1 MIGHAAPRPGR
12 RHPFAGQLPAAS
24 RDRAPMPP
32 SQPRDSLALRVN
44 QRFFYGWV
52 MLGVAAL
59 GMFASGP
66 GQSHMFSV
74 FILPIGQDLGISHTS
89 VSSAYALATLVAA
102 FGLPWVGRLVDR
114 HGVRPVLLS
123 VAVLL
128 GFAAMAFGAVSG
140 MVTLALGFAA
150 LRFLGQGSLMLCSAN
165 LVAQWF
171 DRKRGFALSL
181 MGLGFSL
188 TMAVHPPLAQ
198 WLSDELGWRAAWFWL
213 GIMTWLLLVPAVAIL
228 VENKPESLGLQP
240 DGAAAG
246 DDEPSRA
253 ARAHTADVGL
263 SIGQAVR
270 TPAFWVIALSL
281 ATFSML
287 VTGLF
292 FHQVSIFQSA
302 GLSPQMAAWVFP
314 ISALTM
320 VMAMPVF
327 GRLLD
332 RMPTKPMFACA
343 MLTMTAAMLAL
354 VLAHD
359 AATAALYG
367 IVFGIN
373 NAAVHTHMSYVW
385 PRFFGRRHL
394 GSIQGT
400 AQTIAVIGASLGPL
414 PLGAAF
420 DLYGAYTGALL
431 TLAVLPV
438 LCSIAI
444 LLMRPPQLEAA

>member
-1 MIGHAAPRPGR
+1 MLRSHPR
-12 RHPFAGQLPAAS
+12 A
-24 RDRAPMPP
+24 
-32 SQPRDSLALRVN
+32 SLALRIN
-44 QRFFYGWV
+44 QRFFYGWA

-74 FILPIGQDLGISHTS
+74 FILPIGEDLWISHTS

-114 HGVRPVLLS
+114 YGVRPVMLS

-128 GFAAMAFGAVSG
+128 GFAAMAFGAVAG

-150 LRFLGQGSLMLCSAN
+150 LRFLGQGSLMLCSTN

-171 DRKRGFALSL
+171 SRKRGFALSL

-188 TMAVHPPLAQ
+188 TMAAHPPLGQ
-198 WLSDELGWRAAWFWL
+198 WLIDQLGWRAAWFWL
-213 GIMTWLLLVPAVAIL
+213 GILTWLLLVPVLAL
-228 VENKPESLGLQP
+228 LLESKPENLGLQP
-240 DGAAAG
+240 DGDAEGGGSQATRG
-246 DDEPSRA
+246 Q
-253 ARAHTADVGL
+253 ADVGL
-263 SIGQAVR
+263 TIGQAVR
-270 TPAFWVIALSL
+270 TPAFWIIALSL

-302 GLSPQMAAWVFP
+302 GLGPQIAAWVFP
-314 ISALTM
+314 ISAVSM
-320 VMAMPVF
+320 VLAMPVF

-332 RMPTKPMFACA
+332 LLPTKPMFACA

-354 VLAHD
+354 VLVHD

-373 NAAVHTHMSYVW
+373 NAAMHTHIAYVW
-385 PRFFGRRHL
+385 PRFFGRRYL
-394 GSIQGT
+394 GGIQGT
-400 AQTIAVIGASLGPL
+400 AQTIAVVGASIGPL
-414 PLGAAF
+414 PLGIAF
-420 DLYGAYTGALL
+420 DAYGAYDAALVM
-431 TLAVLPV
+431 LAGLPI
-438 LCSIAI
+438 LCSVAI
-444 LLMRPPQLEAA
+444 LLMREPELESVA

>member
-1 MIGHAAPRPGR
+1 MLRSH
-12 RHPFAGQLPAAS
+12 L
-24 RDRAPMPP
+24 RA
-32 SQPRDSLALRVN
+32 SLALRIN
-44 QRFFYGWV
+44 QRFFYGWA

-74 FILPIGQDLGISHTS
+74 FILPIGEDLRISHTS

-114 HGVRPVLLS
+114 YGVRPVMLS

-128 GFAAMAFGAVSG
+128 GFAAMAFGAVAG

-171 DRKRGFALSL
+171 NRKRGFALSL

-188 TMAVHPPLAQ
+188 TMAAHPPLGQ
-198 WLSDELGWRAAWFWL
+198 WLIDQLGWRAAWFWL
-213 GIMTWLLLVPAVAIL
+213 GILTWLLLVPVLAL
-228 VENKPESLGLQP
+228 LLESKPENLGLQP
-240 DGAAAG
+240 DGDAEGGGGSQATRG
-246 DDEPSRA
+246 Q
-253 ARAHTADVGL
+253 ADVGL
-263 SIGQAVR
+263 TIGQAVR
-270 TPAFWVIALSL
+270 TPAFWIIALSL

-292 FHQVSIFQSA
+292 FHQVSIFESA
-302 GLSPQMAAWVFP
+302 GLGPQIAAWVFP
-314 ISALTM
+314 ISAVSM
-320 VMAMPVF
+320 VLAMPVF

-332 RMPTKPMFACA
+332 LLPTKPMFACA

-354 VLAHD
+354 VLVHD
-359 AATAALYG
+359 AATAAVYG

-373 NAAVHTHMSYVW
+373 NAAVHTHIAYVW
-385 PRFFGRRHL
+385 PRFFGRRYL
-394 GSIQGT
+394 GGIQGT
-400 AQTIAVIGASLGPL
+400 AQTIAVVGASIGPL
-414 PLGAAF
+414 PLGIAF
-420 DLYGAYTGALL
+420 DAYGAYNVALVM
-431 TLAVLPV
+431 LAGLPV
-438 LCSIAI
+438 LCSVAI
-444 LLMRPPQLEAA
+444 LLMREPELESVA

>member
-1 MIGHAAPRPGR
+1 
-12 RHPFAGQLPAAS
+12 
-24 RDRAPMPP
+24 MPP
-32 SQPRDSLALRVN
+32 SQLRDSLALRVN

-52 MLGVAAL
+52 MLGVATL

-66 GQSHMFSV
+66 GQSHIFSV
-74 FILPIGQDLGISHTS
+74 FILPIGQDLGISHTA
-89 VSSAYALATLVAA
+89 VASAYAMATLAAA

-114 HGVRPVLLS
+114 HGVRPVMLS

-171 DRKRGFALSL
+171 DRRRGFALSL

-188 TMAVHPPLAQ
+188 TMAAHPPLAQ
-198 WLSDELGWRAAWFWL
+198 WLIDQLGWRAAWFWL
-213 GIMTWLLLVPAVAIL
+213 GIMTWLLLVPVVAIL
-228 VENKPESLGLQP
+228 VENNPESLGLQP
-240 DGAAAG
+240 DGDAADG
-246 DDEPSRA
+246 NGNQA
-253 ARAHTADVGL
+253 ARRQGADVGL

-270 TPAFWVIALSL
+270 TPAFWIIALSL

-314 ISALTM
+314 ISAVTM
-320 VMAMPVF
+320 VLAMPVF

-332 RMPTKPMFACA
+332 RVPTKPMFACA

-354 VLAHD
+354 VFVHD

-373 NAAVHTHMSYVW
+373 NAAVHTHMTYVW
-385 PRFFGRRHL
+385 PRFFGRRYL

-400 AQTIAVIGASLGPL
+400 AQTIAVVGASIGPL

-431 TLAVLPV
+431 TLAGLPV

-444 LLMRPPQLEAA
+444 LLMRPPQLGTGA

>member
-1 MIGHAAPRPGR
+1 MLRSHPR
-12 RHPFAGQLPAAS
+12 A
-24 RDRAPMPP
+24 
-32 SQPRDSLALRVN
+32 SLALRIN
-44 QRFFYGWV
+44 QRFFYGWA

-74 FILPIGQDLGISHTS
+74 FILPIGEDLRISHTS

-114 HGVRPVLLS
+114 YGVRPVMLS

-128 GFAAMAFGAVSG
+128 GFAAMAFGAVAG

-171 DRKRGFALSL
+171 SRKRGFALSL

-188 TMAVHPPLAQ
+188 TMAAHPPLGQ
-198 WLSDELGWRAAWFWL
+198 WLIDQLGWRAAWFWL
-213 GIMTWLLLVPAVAIL
+213 GILTWLLLVPVLAL
-228 VENKPESLGLQP
+228 LLESKPENLGLQP
-240 DGAAAG
+240 DGDAEGGGSQATRG
-246 DDEPSRA
+246 Q
-253 ARAHTADVGL
+253 ADVGL
-263 SIGQAVR
+263 TIGQAVR
-270 TPAFWVIALSL
+270 TPAFWIIALSL

-302 GLSPQMAAWVFP
+302 GLGPQSAAWVFP
-314 ISALTM
+314 ISAVSM
-320 VMAMPVF
+320 VLAMPVF

-332 RMPTKPMFACA
+332 LRPTKPMFACA

-354 VLAHD
+354 VLVHD

-373 NAAVHTHMSYVW
+373 NAAMHTHIAYVW
-385 PRFFGRRHL
+385 PRFFGRRYL
-394 GSIQGT
+394 GGIQGT
-400 AQTIAVIGASLGPL
+400 AQTIAVVGASIGPL
-414 PLGAAF
+414 PLGIAF
-420 DLYGAYTGALL
+420 DAYGAYNAALVM
-431 TLAVLPV
+431 LAGLPV
-438 LCSIAI
+438 LCSVAI
-444 LLMRPPQLEAA
+444 LLMREPELESVA

>member
-1 MIGHAAPRPGR
+1 
-12 RHPFAGQLPAAS
+12 
-24 RDRAPMPP
+24 MPP
-32 SQPRDSLALRVN
+32 SQLRDSLALRVN
-44 QRFFYGWV
+44 QRVFYGWV

-66 GQSHMFSV
+66 GQSHIFSV
-74 FILPIGQDLGISHTS
+74 FILPIGQDLGISHTA
-89 VSSAYALATLVAA
+89 VSSAYAMATLVAA

-114 HGVRPVLLS
+114 HGVRPVMLS

-128 GFAAMAFGAVSG
+128 GFAAMAFGAVTG

-150 LRFLGQGSLMLCSAN
+150 LRFLGQGSMMLCSAN

-171 DRKRGFALSL
+171 NRKRGFALSL

-188 TMAVHPPLAQ
+188 TMAAHPPLAQ
-198 WLSDELGWRAAWFWL
+198 WLIDQLGWRAAWFWL
-213 GIMTWLLLVPAVAIL
+213 GIMTWLLLVPVIVIL
-228 VENKPESLGLQP
+228 VENKPERLGLQP
-240 DGAAAG
+240 DGDVA
-246 DDEPSRA
+246 DENGGTQA
-253 ARAHTADVGL
+253 ARGQGADIGL

-270 TPAFWVIALSL
+270 TPAFWIIALSL

-314 ISALTM
+314 ISAVTM
-320 VMAMPVF
+320 VLAMPVF

-332 RMPTKPMFACA
+332 RLSTKPMFACA
-343 MLTMTAAMLAL
+343 MLTMTAAILAL
-354 VLAHD
+354 VFVHD
-359 AATAALYG
+359 AATAVLYG

-373 NAAVHTHMSYVW
+373 NAAVHTHMTYVW
-385 PRFFGRRHL
+385 PRFFGRRYL

-400 AQTIAVIGASLGPL
+400 GQTIAVLGASIGPL

-431 TLAVLPV
+431 ALAGLPV
-438 LCSIAI
+438 LCSVAI
-444 LLMRPPQLEAA
+444 LLMRPPQLGRGA

>member
-1 MIGHAAPRPGR
+1 
-12 RHPFAGQLPAAS
+12 
-24 RDRAPMPP
+24 MPP
-32 SQPRDSLALRVN
+32 SQLRDSLALRVN

-66 GQSHMFSV
+66 GQSHIFSV
-74 FILPIGQDLGISHTS
+74 FILPIGQDLGISHTA
-89 VSSAYALATLVAA
+89 VASAYAMATLAAA

-114 HGVRPVLLS
+114 HGVRPVMLS

-171 DRKRGFALSL
+171 DRRRGFALSL

-188 TMAVHPPLAQ
+188 TMAAHPPLAQ
-198 WLSDELGWRAAWFWL
+198 WLIDQLGWRAAWFWL
-213 GIMTWLLLVPAVAIL
+213 GIMTWLLLVPVVAIL
-228 VENKPESLGLQP
+228 VENNPESLGLQP
-240 DGAAAG
+240 DGDAADG
-246 DDEPSRA
+246 NGNQA
-253 ARAHTADVGL
+253 ARRQGADVGL

-270 TPAFWVIALSL
+270 TPAFWIIALSL

-314 ISALTM
+314 ISAVTM
-320 VMAMPVF
+320 VLAMPVF

-332 RMPTKPMFACA
+332 RVPTKPMFACA

-354 VLAHD
+354 VFVHD

-373 NAAVHTHMSYVW
+373 NAAVHTHMTYVW
-385 PRFFGRRHL
+385 PRFFGRRYL

-400 AQTIAVIGASLGPL
+400 AQTIAVVGASIGPL

-431 TLAVLPV
+431 TLAGLPV

-444 LLMRPPQLEAA
+444 LLMRPPQLGTGA

>member
-1 MIGHAAPRPGR
+1 MPSS
-12 RHPFAGQLPAAS
+12 QL
-24 RDRAPMPP
+24 
-32 SQPRDSLALRVN
+32 RDSLALRIN
-44 QRFFYGWV
+44 QRIFYGWV

-66 GQSHMFSV
+66 GQSHIFSV
-74 FILPIGQDLGISHTS
+74 FITPIGEDLGISHTS
-89 VSSAYALATLVAA
+89 VSSAYAMATLVAA
-102 FGLPWVGRLVDR
+102 FGLPYVGRLVDR
-114 HGVRPVLLS
+114 YGVRPVMLT

-128 GFAAMAFGAVSG
+128 GFSAIAFGAVAG
-140 MVTLALGFAA
+140 LATLALGFAA
-150 LRFLGQGSLMLCSAN
+150 LRFLGQGSLMLSSAN

-171 DRKRGFALSL
+171 NRKRGFALSL

-188 TMAVHPPLAQ
+188 SMATHPPLAQ
-198 WLSDELGWRAAWFWL
+198 WLIDQVGWRGAWFWL
-213 GIMTWLLLVPAVAIL
+213 GIMTWLLLVPAIAIL
-228 VENKPESLGLQP
+228 VENRPESVGLAP
-240 DGAAAG
+240 DGRSADTDQG
-246 DDEPSRA
+246 GSG
-253 ARAHTADVGL
+253 AHADVGL
-263 SIGQAVR
+263 TVTQALR
-270 TPAFWVIALSL
+270 TPAFWIIALSL

-302 GLSPQMAAWVFP
+302 GLGPQMAAWVFP
-314 ISALTM
+314 ISAVTM
-320 VMAMPVF
+320 VLAMPVF

-332 RMPTKPMFACA
+332 RVPTKPMFAFA

-354 VLAHD
+354 VPVHD
-359 AATAALYG
+359 AATGALYG

-373 NAAVHTHMSYVW
+373 NAAVHTHMSYLW

-400 AQTIAVIGASLGPL
+400 AQTIMVVGASLGPL

-420 DLYGAYTGALL
+420 DLYGDYTGALI

-438 LCSIAI
+438 ICSIAI
-444 LLMRPPQLEAA
+444 LLMRPPQLER

>member
-1 MIGHAAPRPGR
+1 MLSS
-12 RHPFAGQLPAAS
+12 QL
-24 RDRAPMPP
+24 
-32 SQPRDSLALRVN
+32 RDSLALRIN

-74 FILPIGQDLGISHTS
+74 FILPIGQELGISQTS
-89 VSSAYALATLVAA
+89 VSSAYAMATLLAA
-102 FGLPWVGRLVDR
+102 FGLPYVGRLVDR
-114 HGVRPVLLS
+114 YGVRPVMLS

-128 GFAAMAFGAVSG
+128 GFAAVAFGAVAG
-140 MVTLALGFAA
+140 MVSLALGFAA

-188 TMAVHPPLAQ
+188 TMAAHPPLAQ
-198 WLSDELGWRAAWFWL
+198 WLIDQLGWRAAWFWL
-213 GIMTWLLLVPAVAIL
+213 GVMTWLLLVPVVAIL
-228 VENKPESLGLQP
+228 IENKPESVGLGP
-240 DGAAAG
+240 DGAMTEG
-246 DDEPSRA
+246 DTGPASRVQA
-253 ARAHTADVGL
+253 ADVGL
-263 SIGQAVR
+263 SVGQALR
-270 TPAFWVIALSL
+270 TPAFWIIALSL

-292 FHQVSIFQSA
+292 FHQVSIFRSA

-314 ISALTM
+314 ISAVTM
-320 VMAMPVF
+320 VLAMPVF

-332 RMPTKPMFACA
+332 RVPTKPMFASA

-354 VLAHD
+354 ALVHD
-359 AATAALYG
+359 AATAVLYG

-385 PRFFGRRHL
+385 PRFFGRRYL

-400 AQTIAVIGASLGPL
+400 AQTIVVVGASIGPL

-420 DLYGAYTGALL
+420 DLYGAYTGALIV
-431 TLAVLPV
+431 LAMLPV
-438 LCSIAI
+438 LACVAIA
-444 LLMRPPQLEAA
+444 LMRPPQLESRS

>member
-1 MIGHAAPRPGR
+1 
-12 RHPFAGQLPAAS
+12 
-24 RDRAPMPP
+24 MPP
-32 SQPRDSLALRVN
+32 SQLRDSLALRVN
-44 QRFFYGWV
+44 QRVFYGWV

-66 GQSHMFSV
+66 GQSHIFSV

-89 VSSAYALATLVAA
+89 VSSAYAMATLVAA

-114 HGVRPVLLS
+114 HGVRPIMLS

-128 GFAAMAFGAVSG
+128 GFAAMAFGAVTG

-150 LRFLGQGSLMLCSAN
+150 LRFLGQGSMMLCSAN

-171 DRKRGFALSL
+171 NRKRGFALSL

-188 TMAVHPPLAQ
+188 TMAAHPPLAQ
-198 WLSDELGWRAAWFWL
+198 WLIDEFGWRAAWFWL
-213 GIMTWLLLVPAVAIL
+213 GIMTWLLLVPVIVIL

-240 DGAAAG
+240 DGDGAAG
-246 DDEPSRA
+246 DGGNHP
-253 ARAHTADVGL
+253 ARGQGADVGL
-263 SIGQAVR
+263 TVGQAVR
-270 TPAFWVIALSL
+270 TPAFWIIAMSL
-281 ATFSML
+281 VTFSML

-292 FHQVSIFQSA
+292 FHQVSIFQNA
-302 GLSPQMAAWVFP
+302 GLGAQMAAWVFP
-314 ISALTM
+314 ISAVSMIL
-320 VMAMPVF
+320 AMPVF

-332 RMPTKPMFACA
+332 RLPTKPMFAFA
-343 MLTMTAAMLAL
+343 MLTMTAAILAL
-354 VLAHD
+354 VLVHD
-359 AATAALYG
+359 AATATLYG

-373 NAAVHTHMSYVW
+373 NAAMHTHIAYVW

-400 AQTIAVIGASLGPL
+400 AQTVGVAGASIGPL

-420 DLYGAYTGALL
+420 DLTGEYTGALL
-431 TLAVLPV
+431 TLAGLPV

-444 LLMRPPQLEAA
+444 LLMRPPQLGTGT

>member
-1 MIGHAAPRPGR
+1 M
-12 RHPFAGQLPAAS
+12 L
-24 RDRAPMPP
+24 P
-32 SQPRDSLALRVN
+32 SQLRDSLALRVN

-74 FILPIGQDLGISHTS
+74 FILPIGEDLGISHTS

-114 HGVRPVLLS
+114 YGVRPVMLS

-128 GFAAMAFGAVSG
+128 GCAAMAFGAMTG
-140 MVTLALGFAA
+140 MVTLAFGFAA

-171 DRKRGFALSL
+171 NRKRGFALSL

-188 TMAVHPPLAQ
+188 TMAAHPPLGQ
-198 WLSDELGWRAAWFWL
+198 WLIDHLGWRAAWFWL
-213 GIMTWLLLVPAVAIL
+213 GILTWLLLVPVIAL
-228 VENKPESLGLQP
+228 LLESKPESLGLHP
-240 DGAAAG
+240 DGDADDGG
-246 DDEPSRA
+246 DQA
-253 ARAHTADVGL
+253 ARGQGADVGL
-263 SIGQAVR
+263 TIGQAVR
-270 TPAFWVIALSL
+270 TPAFWIIALSL

-292 FHQVSIFQSA
+292 FHQVSIFQST
-302 GLSPQMAAWVFP
+302 GLGPQMAAWVFP
-314 ISALTM
+314 ISAVSM
-320 VMAMPVF
+320 VLAMPVF

-332 RMPTKPMFACA
+332 RLPTKPMFACA

-354 VLAHD
+354 VLVHD

-373 NAAVHTHMSYVW
+373 NAAVHTHMTYLW
-385 PRFFGRRHL
+385 PRFFGRRYL
-394 GSIQGT
+394 GGIQGT
-400 AQTIAVIGASLGPL
+400 AQTIAVVGASLGPL
-414 PLGAAF
+414 PLGIAF

-438 LCSIAI
+438 VCSIAI
-444 LLMRPPQLEAA
+444 LLMREPQLESGA

>member
-1 MIGHAAPRPGR
+1 MLSS
-12 RHPFAGQLPAAS
+12 QL
-24 RDRAPMPP
+24 
-32 SQPRDSLALRVN
+32 RDSLALRIN
-44 QRFFYGWV
+44 QRFFYGWA

-74 FILPIGQDLGISHTS
+74 FILPIGRDLGISHTS
-89 VSSAYALATLVAA
+89 VSSAYAMATLVAA
-102 FGLPWVGRLVDR
+102 FGLPYVGRLVDR
-114 HGVRPVLLS
+114 YGVRQVLLC

-128 GFAAMAFGAVSG
+128 GFAAIAFGAVAG
-140 MVTLALGFAA
+140 MVTLALGFGA

-171 DRKRGFALSL
+171 NRKRGFALSL

-188 TMAVHPPLAQ
+188 SVAAHPPLAQ
-198 WLSDELGWRAAWFWL
+198 WLIDQIGWRAAWFWL
-213 GIMTWLLLVPAVAIL
+213 GIMTWVLLVPAVALL
-228 VENKPESLGLQP
+228 VESKPERVGLVP
-240 DGAAAG
+240 DGHPPGDEAG
-246 DDEPSRA
+246 PDRA
-253 ARAHTADVGL
+253 DSADVGL
-263 SIGQAVR
+263 AVGQALR
-270 TPAFWVIALSL
+270 TPAFWIIALSL

-292 FHQVSIFQSA
+292 FHQVSIFHHA

-314 ISALTM
+314 ISAVTM
-320 VMAMPVF
+320 VLAMPVF

-332 RMPTKPMFACA
+332 RLPTKPMFAGA
-343 MLTMTAAMLAL
+343 MLTMTAAILALAL
-354 VLAHD
+354 VD
-359 AATAALYG
+359 DPATGALYG
-367 IVFGIN
+367 VVFGIN

-400 AQTIAVIGASLGPL
+400 AATIMVVGASIGPL

-420 DLYGAYTGALL
+420 DLYGEYTTALL
-431 TLAVLPV
+431 VLAVLPV
-438 LCSIAI
+438 LCSVAI
-444 LLMRPPQLEAA
+444 LLMRPPRLEATEHGDGRSPLTKTR

>member
-1 MIGHAAPRPGR
+1 
-12 RHPFAGQLPAAS
+12 
-24 RDRAPMPP
+24 MPP
-32 SQPRDSLALRVN
+32 SQLRDSLALRLN
-44 QRFFYGWV
+44 QHVFYGWV

-66 GQSHMFSV
+66 GQSHIFSV
-74 FILPIGQDLGISHTS
+74 FILPIGRDLGLSHTS

-102 FGLPWVGRLVDR
+102 FGLPWVGRMVDR

-128 GFAAMAFGAVSG
+128 GFAAMAFGTVTG
-140 MVTLALGFAA
+140 MATLALGFAA

-188 TMAVHPPLAQ
+188 TMAAHPPLAQ
-198 WLSDELGWRAAWFWL
+198 WLIDELGWRAAWFWL
-213 GIMTWLLLVPAVAIL
+213 GIMTWLLLVPVVAIL
-228 VENKPESLGLQP
+228 VENRPESLGLQP
-240 DGAAAG
+240 DG
-246 DDEPSRA
+246 DDADGKQA
-253 ARAHTADVGL
+253 ARRQGADIGL

-292 FHQVSIFQSA
+292 FHQVSIFHSA

-314 ISALTM
+314 ISAITM
-320 VMAMPVF
+320 VLAMPVF

-354 VLAHD
+354 VLVHD

-367 IVFGIN
+367 IAFGIN
-373 NAAVHTHMSYVW
+373 NAAVHTHMTYVW

-400 AQTIAVIGASLGPL
+400 AQTIAVVGASLGPL

-431 TLAVLPV
+431 ALAVLPV

-444 LLMRPPQLEAA
+444 LLMRPPRLESEIRSQRDL

>member
-1 MIGHAAPRPGR
+1 MLRSH
-12 RHPFAGQLPAAS
+12 L
-24 RDRAPMPP
+24 RA
-32 SQPRDSLALRVN
+32 SLALRIN
-44 QRFFYGWV
+44 QRFFYGWA

-74 FILPIGQDLGISHTS
+74 FILPIGEDLRISHTS

-114 HGVRPVLLS
+114 YGVRPVMLS

-128 GFAAMAFGAVSG
+128 GFAAMAFGAVAG

-171 DRKRGFALSL
+171 NRKRGFALSL

-188 TMAVHPPLAQ
+188 TMAAHPPLGQ
-198 WLSDELGWRAAWFWL
+198 WLIDQLGWRAAWFWL
-213 GIMTWLLLVPAVAIL
+213 GILTWLLLVPVLAL
-228 VENKPESLGLQP
+228 LLESKPENLGLQP
-240 DGAAAG
+240 DGDAEGGGGSQATRG
-246 DDEPSRA
+246 Q
-253 ARAHTADVGL
+253 ADVGL
-263 SIGQAVR
+263 TIGQAVR
-270 TPAFWVIALSL
+270 TPAFWIIALSL

-292 FHQVSIFQSA
+292 FHQVSIFESA
-302 GLSPQMAAWVFP
+302 GLGPQIAAWVFP
-314 ISALTM
+314 ISAVSM
-320 VMAMPVF
+320 VLAMPVF

-332 RMPTKPMFACA
+332 LLPTKPMFACA

-354 VLAHD
+354 VLVHD

-373 NAAVHTHMSYVW
+373 NAAVHTHIAYVW
-385 PRFFGRRHL
+385 PRFFGRRYL
-394 GSIQGT
+394 GGIQGT
-400 AQTIAVIGASLGPL
+400 AQTIAVVGASIGPL
-414 PLGAAF
+414 PLGIAF
-420 DLYGAYTGALL
+420 DAYGAYNVALVM
-431 TLAVLPV
+431 LAGLPV
-438 LCSIAI
+438 LCSVAI
-444 LLMRPPQLEAA
+444 LLMREPELESVA

>member
-1 MIGHAAPRPGR
+1 MLRSHV
-12 RHPFAGQLPAAS
+12 
-24 RDRAPMPP
+24 RA
-32 SQPRDSLALRVN
+32 SLALRIN
-44 QRFFYGWV
+44 QRFFYGWA

-74 FILPIGQDLGISHTS
+74 FILPIGEDLRISHTS

-114 HGVRPVLLS
+114 YGVRPIMLS

-128 GFAAMAFGAVSG
+128 GFAAMAFGAVAG

-171 DRKRGFALSL
+171 NRKRGFALSL

-188 TMAVHPPLAQ
+188 TMAAHPPLGQ
-198 WLSDELGWRAAWFWL
+198 WLIDQLGWRAAWFWL
-213 GIMTWLLLVPAVAIL
+213 GILTWLLLVPVLAL
-228 VENKPESLGLQP
+228 LLESKPENLGLQP
-240 DGAAAG
+240 DGDVEGGGSQATRG
-246 DDEPSRA
+246 Q
-253 ARAHTADVGL
+253 ADVGL
-263 SIGQAVR
+263 TIGQAVR
-270 TPAFWVIALSL
+270 TPAFWIIALSL

-302 GLSPQMAAWVFP
+302 GLGPQIAAWVFP
-314 ISALTM
+314 ISAVSM
-320 VMAMPVF
+320 VLAMPVF

-332 RMPTKPMFACA
+332 LLPTKPMFACA

-354 VLAHD
+354 VLVHD

-373 NAAVHTHMSYVW
+373 NAAVHTHIAYVW
-385 PRFFGRRHL
+385 PRFFGRRYL
-394 GSIQGT
+394 GGIQGT
-400 AQTIAVIGASLGPL
+400 AQTIAVVGASIGPL
-414 PLGAAF
+414 PLGIAF
-420 DLYGAYTGALL
+420 DAYGAYNAALVM
-431 TLAVLPV
+431 LAGLPV
-438 LCSIAI
+438 LCSVAI
-444 LLMRPPQLEAA
+444 LLMREPELESVA

>member
-1 MIGHAAPRPGR
+1 MLRSHPR
-12 RHPFAGQLPAAS
+12 A
-24 RDRAPMPP
+24 
-32 SQPRDSLALRVN
+32 SLALRIN
-44 QRFFYGWV
+44 QRFFYGWA

-74 FILPIGQDLGISHTS
+74 FILPIGEDLRISHTS

-114 HGVRPVLLS
+114 YGVRPVMLS

-128 GFAAMAFGAVSG
+128 GFAAMAFGAVAG

-171 DRKRGFALSL
+171 SRKRGFALSL

-188 TMAVHPPLAQ
+188 TMAAHPPLGQ
-198 WLSDELGWRAAWFWL
+198 WLIDQLGWRAAWFWL
-213 GIMTWLLLVPAVAIL
+213 GILTWLLLVPVLAL
-228 VENKPESLGLQP
+228 LLESKPENLGLQP
-240 DGAAAG
+240 DGDAEG
-246 DDEPSRA
+246 GGSRA
-253 ARAHTADVGL
+253 TRGQADVGL
-263 SIGQAVR
+263 TIGQAVR
-270 TPAFWVIALSL
+270 TPAFWIIALSL

-302 GLSPQMAAWVFP
+302 GLGPQIAAWVFP
-314 ISALTM
+314 ISAVSM
-320 VMAMPVF
+320 VLAMPVF

-332 RMPTKPMFACA
+332 LRPTKPMFACA

-354 VLAHD
+354 VLVHD

-373 NAAVHTHMSYVW
+373 NAAMHTHIAYVW
-385 PRFFGRRHL
+385 PRFFGRRYL
-394 GSIQGT
+394 GGIQGT
-400 AQTIAVIGASLGPL
+400 AQTIAVVGASIGPL
-414 PLGAAF
+414 PLGIAF
-420 DLYGAYTGALL
+420 DAYGAYNAALVM
-431 TLAVLPV
+431 LAGLPV
-438 LCSIAI
+438 LCSVAI
-444 LLMRPPQLEAA
+444 LLMREPELESVA

>member
-1 MIGHAAPRPGR
+1 MR
-12 RHPFAGQLPAAS
+12 RRAQAGAILLPARCRAS
-24 RDRAPMPP
+24 RDRVPMPP
-32 SQPRDSLALRVN
+32 SQPRHSLALRVN

-59 GMFASGP
+59 GMLASGP
-66 GQSHMFSV
+66 GQSHIFSV

-102 FGLPWVGRLVDR
+102 FGLPWVGRMVDR

-128 GFAAMAFGAVSG
+128 GFAAMAFGAVTG
-140 MVTLALGFAA
+140 MATLALGFAA

-188 TMAVHPPLAQ
+188 TMAAHPPLAQ
-198 WLSDELGWRAAWFWL
+198 WLIDELGWRAAWFWL

-228 VENKPESLGLQP
+228 VENKPESLGLVP
-240 DGAAAG
+240 DGPAAG
-246 DDEPSRA
+246 DEASRISHGHA
-253 ARAHTADVGL
+253 ADVGL

-270 TPAFWVIALSL
+270 APAFWIIALSL

-385 PRFFGRRHL
+385 PRFFGRRYL

-444 LLMRPPQLEAA
+444 LLMRPPQLEGA

>member
-1 MIGHAAPRPGR
+1 
-12 RHPFAGQLPAAS
+12 
-24 RDRAPMPP
+24 MPP

-44 QRFFYGWV
+44 RRFFYGWV

-66 GQSHMFSV
+66 GQSHIFSV
-74 FILPIGQDLGISHTS
+74 FILPIGHDLGISHTS

-114 HGVRPVLLS
+114 YGVRPILLS

-128 GFAAMAFGAVSG
+128 GFAAMAFGAVTG

-171 DRKRGFALSL
+171 NRKRGFALSL

-188 TMAVHPPLAQ
+188 TMAAHPPLAQ
-198 WLSDELGWRAAWFWL
+198 WLIDQLGWRAAWFWL
-213 GIMTWLLLVPAVAIL
+213 GILTWLLLVPVVAIL
-228 VENKPESLGLQP
+228 VESKPENLGLQP
-240 DGAAAG
+240 DGDADDHGDRAAG
-246 DDEPSRA
+246 VQG
-253 ARAHTADVGL
+253 ADVGL
-263 SIGQAVR
+263 TIGEAVR
-270 TPAFWVIALSL
+270 TPAFWIIALSL

-302 GLSPQMAAWVFP
+302 GLGPQMAAWVFP

-320 VMAMPVF
+320 VLAMPVF

-332 RMPTKPMFACA
+332 RVPTKPMFACA

-354 VLAHD
+354 VLVDD

-367 IVFGIN
+367 IAFGIN
-373 NAAVHTHMSYVW
+373 NAAVHTHMTYVW

-400 AQTIAVIGASLGPL
+400 SQTIAVVGASVGPL
-414 PLGAAF
+414 PLGVAF

-431 TLAVLPV
+431 MLAGLPV

-444 LLMRPPQLEAA
+444 LLMRPPQLESGA

>member
-1 MIGHAAPRPGR
+1 
-12 RHPFAGQLPAAS
+12 
-24 RDRAPMPP
+24 MPP

-44 QRFFYGWV
+44 RRFFYGWV

-66 GQSHMFSV
+66 GQSHIFSV
-74 FILPIGQDLGISHTS
+74 FILPIGHDLGISHTS

-114 HGVRPVLLS
+114 YGVRPILLS

-128 GFAAMAFGAVSG
+128 GFAAMAFGAVTG

-171 DRKRGFALSL
+171 NRKRGFALSL

-188 TMAVHPPLAQ
+188 TMAAHPPLAQ
-198 WLSDELGWRAAWFWL
+198 WLIDQLGWRAAWFWL
-213 GIMTWLLLVPAVAIL
+213 GILTWLLLVPVVAIL
-228 VENKPESLGLQP
+228 VESKPENLGLQP
-240 DGAAAG
+240 DGDADDHGDRAAG
-246 DDEPSRA
+246 VQG
-253 ARAHTADVGL
+253 ADVGL
-263 SIGQAVR
+263 TIGEAVR
-270 TPAFWVIALSL
+270 TPAFWIIALSL

-302 GLSPQMAAWVFP
+302 GLGPQMAAWVFP

-320 VMAMPVF
+320 VLAMPVF

-332 RMPTKPMFACA
+332 RVPTKPMFACA

-354 VLAHD
+354 VSVDD

-367 IVFGIN
+367 IAFGIN
-373 NAAVHTHMSYVW
+373 NAAVHTHMTYVW

-400 AQTIAVIGASLGPL
+400 SQTIAVVGASVGPL
-414 PLGAAF
+414 PLGVAF

-431 TLAVLPV
+431 MLAGLPV

-444 LLMRPPQLEAA
+444 LLMRPPQLESGA

>member
-1 MIGHAAPRPGR
+1 
-12 RHPFAGQLPAAS
+12 
-24 RDRAPMPP
+24 MPP
-32 SQPRDSLALRVN
+32 SQLRDSLALRLN
-44 QRFFYGWV
+44 QHVFYGWV

-66 GQSHMFSV
+66 GQSHIFSV
-74 FILPIGQDLGISHTS
+74 FILPIGQDLGLSHTS

-128 GFAAMAFGAVSG
+128 GFAAMAFGTVTG
-140 MVTLALGFAA
+140 MATLALGFAA

-188 TMAVHPPLAQ
+188 TMAAHPPLAQ
-198 WLSDELGWRAAWFWL
+198 WLIDELGWRAAWFWL
-213 GIMTWLLLVPAVAIL
+213 GIMTWLLLVPVVAIL
-228 VENKPESLGLQP
+228 VENRPESLGLQP
-240 DGAAAG
+240 DG
-246 DDEPSRA
+246 DDADGKQA
-253 ARAHTADVGL
+253 ARRQGADIGL

-292 FHQVSIFQSA
+292 FHQVSIFHSA

-314 ISALTM
+314 ISAITM
-320 VMAMPVF
+320 VLAMPVF

-354 VLAHD
+354 VLVHD

-367 IVFGIN
+367 IAFGIN
-373 NAAVHTHMSYVW
+373 NAAVHTHMTYVW

-400 AQTIAVIGASLGPL
+400 AQTIAVVGASLGPL

-431 TLAVLPV
+431 ALAVLPV

-444 LLMRPPQLEAA
+444 LLMRPPRLESETRSQRDL